1 MFKEV
6 CLKLNLDY
14 TRFHRDYYESIVKR
28 GERINKEDLYYCFI
42 ESNLQLQECVEVF
55 NVSYSKLRGDL
66 FYYKIF
72 KSPTQQQRNRERNC
86 LEKHGVINPSCLK
99 EVVEKRRK
107 TNLERYGCINSSMD
121 PEIKEKTRKTM
132 NERFGGNA
140 PACSKQVLEK
150 IKQTNLERYGAEWQW
165 QTEEGKRHRED
176 ICLEKYGVKNFAS
189 LPETKEKI
197 RRTNLERYG
206 RENVGQFGTE
216 EYKNIIRERYGV
228 EYIMQNKEIKQRIK
242 KTNLERYG
250 VENIFQLPEIKQKAR
265 EAFFKKYGTQNVCDV
280 EEFREKANEGRA
292 RWRQSPEY
300 PEKRKLMTEHNWE
313 TRRRNGTYNTSK
325 TENKIFELLKQKF
338 VDVKREYKSELYPFH
353 CDFYIPSLDLYIE
366 YQGDWSHGSKGNI
379 VYGSFNKDN
388 VNHIKI
394 LNEWKESSKRIANE
408 KNTVGKRNRYT
419 NAIEVW
425 TIRDPL
431 KRETARKNN
440 LNWIEFFTMD
450 EFMKWYDTI

>member
-1 MFKEV
+1 MFKLV
-6 CLKLNLDY
+6 CKKYNLNLDKFY
-14 TRFHRDYYESIVKR
+14 RDYYLDKVKR

-42 ESNLQLQECVEVF
+42 ESNLQLQECKEVF
-55 NVSYSKLRGDL
+55 NVSYSKLRDDL
-66 FYYKIF
+66 RYYGIF
-72 KSPTQQQRNRERNC
+72 KSPVQQQRNREKNC
-86 LEKHGVINPSCLK
+86 IDKYGVINPSCRK
-99 EVVEKRRK
+99 EVKKKRIQ
-107 TNLERYGCINSSMD
+107 TNLERYGYINSSMN
-121 PEIKEKTRKTM
+121 PEIKAKTQKTM

-176 ICLEKYGVKNFAS
+176 ACLEKYGVKNFAS

-197 RRTNLERYG
+197 KRTNLERYG

-216 EYKNIIRERYGV
+216 EYKNIIREKYGV
-228 EYIMQNKEIKQRIK
+228 EYIMQNEEIKQRIK

-250 VENIFQLPEIKQKAR
+250 VENIFQFPEIKQKAR

-300 PEKRKLMTEHNWE
+300 PEKRKEITKHTWE
-313 TRRRNGTYNTSK
+313 TKKKNGTCNTSK
-325 TENKIFELLKQKF
+325 DEKEILELLNRKFENVQK
-338 VDVKREYKSELYPFH
+338 EYKSEVYPFS
-353 CDFYIPSLDLYIE
+353 CDFYIPKLDLYIE
-366 YQGDWSHGSKGNI
+366 YQGFWTH
-379 VYGSFNKDN
+379 
-388 VNHIKI
+388 
-394 LNEWKESSKRIANE
+394 LNEPFIGTEDQLEKLEWLKMKSNELNYKNKR
-408 KNTVGKRNRYT
+408 KNMYKI
-419 NAIEVW
+419 AIEVW

>member
-1 MFKEV
+1 MFKLV
-6 CLKLNLDY
+6 CKKYNLNLDKFY
-14 TRFHRDYYESIVKR
+14 RDYYLDKVKR

-42 ESNLQLQECVEVF
+42 ESNLQLQECKEVF
-55 NVSYSKLRGDL
+55 NVSYSKLRDDL
-66 FYYKIF
+66 RYYGIF
-72 KSPTQQQRNRERNC
+72 KSPVQQQRNREKNC
-86 LEKHGVINPSCLK
+86 IDKYGVINPSCRK
-99 EVVEKRRK
+99 EVKKKRIQ
-107 TNLERYGCINSSMD
+107 TNLERYGYINSSMN
-121 PEIKEKTRKTM
+121 PEIKAKTQKTM

-176 ICLEKYGVKNFAS
+176 ACLEKYGVKNFAS

-197 RRTNLERYG
+197 KRTNLERYG

-216 EYKNIIRERYGV
+216 EYKNIIREKYGV
-228 EYIMQNKEIKQRIK
+228 EYIMQNEEIKQRIK

-250 VENIFQLPEIKQKAR
+250 VENIFQLPEVKQKAR
-265 EAFFKKYGTQNVCDV
+265 QAFFEKYGTQNVCDV

-300 PEKRKLMTEHNWE
+300 PEKRKEITKHTWE
-313 TRRRNGTYNTSK
+313 TKKKNGTCNTSK
-325 TENKIFELLKQKF
+325 DEKEILELLNRKFENVQK
-338 VDVKREYKSELYPFH
+338 EYKSEVYPFS
-353 CDFYIPSLDLYIE
+353 CDFYIPKLDLYIE
-366 YQGDWSHGSKGNI
+366 YQGFWTH
-379 VYGSFNKDN
+379 
-388 VNHIKI
+388 
-394 LNEWKESSKRIANE
+394 LNEPFIGTEDQLEKLEWLKMKSNELNYKNKR
-408 KNTVGKRNRYT
+408 KNMYKI
-419 NAIEVW
+419 AIEVW

>member
-1 MFKEV
+1 MFKEI
-6 CLKLNLDY
+6 CSKFNLDY
-14 TRFHRDYYESIVKR
+14 TRFHRDYYENIVKR
-28 GERINKEDLYYCFI
+28 GERINEEDLYYCFI

-99 EVVEKRRK
+99 EVVEKRKK
-107 TNLERYGCINSSMD
+107 TNLERYGCINSSMN

-176 ICLEKYGVKNFAS
+176 VCLEKYGVKNPMQ
-189 LPETKEKI
+189 LLET
-197 RRTNLERYG
+197 
-206 RENVGQFGTE
+206 
-216 EYKNIIRERYGV
+216 
-228 EYIMQNKEIKQRIK
+228 QNKYKE
-242 KTNLERYG
+242 TNLERYG
-250 VENIFQLPEIKQKAR
+250 VENPSVLPEIREKVKKTNLKKYGTDNPMELEEIKQKIKQTT
-265 EAFFKKYGTQNVCDV
+265 FKNYGVQNIFQSSKVKEKAKQAIIEKYGVTSTSLVP
-280 EEFREKANEGRA
+280 EIMEKMKEGRA

-313 TRRRNGTYNTSK
+313 TRKKNGTCNTSRDEK
-325 TENKIFELLKQKF
+325 QIFELLKQKF
-338 VDVKREYKSELYPFH
+338 LEIKREYKSEFYPFH
-353 CDFYIPSLDLYIE
+353 CDFYIPKLDLYIE
-366 YQGDWSHGSKGNI
+366 YQGFWTH
-379 VYGSFNKDN
+379 
-388 VNHIKI
+388 
-394 LNEWKESSKRIANE
+394 LNEPFIGTEDQLEKLEWLKMKSNELNYKNKR
-408 KNTVGKRNRYT
+408 KNMYKI
-419 NAIEVW
+419 AIEVW

-450 EFMKWYDTI
+450 EFIKWYDTI

>member
-1 MFKEV
+1 MFKLV
-6 CLKLNLDY
+6 CKKYNLNLDKFY
-14 TRFHRDYYESIVKR
+14 RDYYLDKVKR

-42 ESNLQLQECVEVF
+42 ESNLQLQECKEVF
-55 NVSYSKLRGDL
+55 NVSYSKLRDDL
-66 FYYKIF
+66 RYYGIF
-72 KSPTQQQRNRERNC
+72 KSPVQQQRNREKNC
-86 LEKHGVINPSCLK
+86 IDKYGVINPSCRK
-99 EVVEKRRK
+99 EVKKKRIQ
-107 TNLERYGCINSSMD
+107 TNLERYGYINSSMN
-121 PEIKEKTRKTM
+121 PEIKAKTQKTM

-176 ICLEKYGVKNFAS
+176 ACLEKYGVKNFAS

-197 RRTNLERYG
+197 KRTNLERYG
-206 RENVGQFGTE
+206 RENVGQVGTE
-216 EYKNIIRERYGV
+216 EYKNIIREKYGV
-228 EYIMQNKEIKQRIK
+228 EYIMQNEEIKQRIK

-250 VENIFQLPEIKQKAR
+250 VENIFQLPEVKQKAR
-265 EAFFKKYGTQNVCDV
+265 QAFFEKYGTQNVCGV

-300 PEKRKLMTEHNWE
+300 PEKRKEITKHTWE
-313 TRRRNGTYNTSK
+313 TKKKNGTCNTSK
-325 TENKIFELLKQKF
+325 DEKEILELLNRKFENVQK
-338 VDVKREYKSELYPFH
+338 EYKSEVYPFS
-353 CDFYIPSLDLYIE
+353 CDFYIPKLDLYIE
-366 YQGDWSHGSKGNI
+366 YQGFWTH
-379 VYGSFNKDN
+379 
-388 VNHIKI
+388 
-394 LNEWKESSKRIANE
+394 LNEPFIGTEDQLEKLEWLKMKSNELNYKNKR
-408 KNTVGKRNRYT
+408 KNMYKI
-419 NAIEVW
+419 AIEVW

>member
-1 MFKEV
+1 MFKDI
-6 CLKLNLDY
+6 CSKFNLDY
-14 TRFHRDYYESIVKR
+14 TRFHRDYYENIVKR
-28 GERINKEDLYYCFI
+28 GERINEEDLYYCFI

-150 IKQTNLERYGAEWQW
+150 IKQTNLERYGAEWSW
-165 QTEEGKRHRED
+165 QTKEWKEHREQ
-176 ICLEKYGVKNFAS
+176 ICLEKYGVRNLAS
-189 LPETKEKI
+189 LPEIQQKARLSK
-197 RRTNLERYG
+197 LKKYG
-206 RENVGQFGTE
+206 RSDVGQFGTE
-216 EYKNIIRERYGV
+216 EHLKAIKEKYGV
-228 EYIMQNKEIKQRIK
+228 DHISKNEEIKCKARM
-242 KTNLERYG
+242 TNLKRYG
-250 VENIFQLPEIKQKAR
+250 VENVFQLPEVKQKAR

-300 PEKRKLMTEHNWE
+300 PEKRKEITKHCWE
-313 TRRRNGTYNTSK
+313 TRKKNGTCNTSK
-325 TENKIFELLKQKF
+325 DEKEILELLNRKFENVQK
-338 VDVKREYKSELYPFH
+338 EYKSEVYPFS
-353 CDFYIPSLDLYIE
+353 CDFYIPKLDLYIE
-366 YQGDWSHGSKGNI
+366 YQGFWTH
-379 VYGSFNKDN
+379 
-388 VNHIKI
+388 
-394 LNEWKESSKRIANE
+394 LNEPFIGTEDQLEKLEWLKMKSNELNYKNKR
-408 KNTVGKRNRYT
+408 KNMYKI
-419 NAIEVW
+419 AIEVW

-440 LNWIEFFTMD
+440 LNWIEFFTMN

>member
-1 MFKEV
+1 MFKDI
-6 CLKLNLDY
+6 CSKFNLDY
-14 TRFHRDYYESIVKR
+14 TRFHRDYHENIVKR
-28 GERINKEDLYYCFI
+28 GERINEEDLYYCFI

-99 EVVEKRRK
+99 EVMEKRKK
-107 TNLERYGCINSSMD
+107 TNLERYGYINSSMD

-150 IKQTNLERYGAEWQW
+150 IKQTNLERYGAEWSW
-165 QTEEGKRHRED
+165 QTKEWKEHREQ
-176 ICLEKYGVKNFAS
+176 ICLEKYGVRNLAS
-189 LPETKEKI
+189 LPEIQQKARLSK
-197 RRTNLERYG
+197 LKKYG
-206 RENVGQFGTE
+206 RSDVGQFGTE
-216 EYKNIIRERYGV
+216 EHLKAIKEKYGV
-228 EYIMQNKEIKQRIK
+228 DHISKNEEIKCKARM
-242 KTNLERYG
+242 TNLERYG
-250 VENIFQLPEIKQKAR
+250 VENILQLPEVKQKAR
-265 EAFFKKYGTQNVCDV
+265 QAFFEKYGTQNVCDV

-300 PEKRKLMTEHNWE
+300 PEKRKEITKHCWE
-313 TRRRNGTYNTSK
+313 TRKKNGTCNTSK
-325 TENKIFELLKQKF
+325 DEKEILELLNRKFENVQK
-338 VDVKREYKSELYPFH
+338 EYKSEVYPFS
-353 CDFYIPSLDLYIE
+353 CDFYIPKLDLYIE
-366 YQGDWSHGSKGNI
+366 YQGFWTH
-379 VYGSFNKDN
+379 
-388 VNHIKI
+388 
-394 LNEWKESSKRIANE
+394 LNEPFIGTEDQLEKLEWLKMKSNELNYKNKR
-408 KNTVGKRNRYT
+408 KNMYKI
-419 NAIEVW
+419 AIEVW
-425 TIRDPL
+425 TIRDPS